1 MGALSQISIRTRLT
15 VVYTSVTGLTLV
27 IAGLLVYGAVALLL
41 QRQVDDLLRQ
51 SYEAITDLTSA
62 ALLQDGKVAA
72 QLPTDAFRSIYV
84 QAYDVSGELLDASS
98 TAISGPIDP
107 GSLRDSRAM
116 AQTARI
122 PLYST
127 VHVNRIPL
135 RVLTD
140 LGITKQQAEAE
151 SSRPLW
157 DLPPTRRR

>member
-1 MGALSQISIRTRLT
+1 MSIRTRLT
-15 VVYTSVTGLTLV
+15 VVYTAVIGLTLV
-27 IAGLLVYGAVALLL
+27 LAGLLVYGAVALLL

-51 SYEAITDLTSA
+51 SYDAITDLTSA

-116 AQTARI
+116 AQTARCQMAF
-122 PLYST
+122 
-127 VHVNRIPL
+127 
-135 RVLTD
+135 RVRTS
-140 LGITKQQAEAE
+140 K
-151 SSRPLW
+151 
-157 DLPPTRRR
+157 